1 MNGKWH
7 GTGRVVIVTGGSIDN
22 GDFSAIRPDD
32 VVIGVDGGAV
42 RLWEAGVR
50 IDLAV
55 GDFDT
60 AGEDFL
66 HRLRESSVPTR
77 RLPAEKDLTDTQYAV
92 EQALMHDPQEIL
104 VLGALGGT
112 RFDHT
117 WANVGLLERI
127 ADRGSVGIIQNR
139 WNRLRL
145 MKGSGSLVL
154 PRDRYTFCS
163 LLPVSEEVSGV
174 TLTGFRYPLK
184 EATLKRGD
192 TWGISNEWEADRAVI
207 VIRSGVLLVVES
219 NDASDV

>member
-1 MNGKWH
+1 
-7 GTGRVVIVTGGSIDN
+7 VIVTGGVTDT

-32 VVIGVDGGAV
+32 MVIGVDGGAV
-42 RLWEAGVR
+42 RLWEEGVR

-66 HRLRESSVPTR
+66 QQLCESGIPVC
-77 RLPAEKDLTDTQYAV
+77 RLPAEKDWTDTQFAV
-92 EQALMHDPQEIL
+92 EQALLHAPQEIL
-104 VLGALGGT
+104 VLGALGGA
-112 RFDHT
+112 RFDHA
-117 WANVGLLERI
+117 WANVSLLERI

-145 MKGSGSLVL
+145 MKGASLLVL

-163 LLPVSEEVSGV
+163 LLPVSEEVTGV

-192 TWGISNEWEADRAVI
+192 TWGISNEWVNDRAVV
-207 VIRSGVLLVVES
+207 VIRSGVLLVAES
-219 NDASDV
+219 NDSSAV

>member
-1 MNGKWH
+1 VSGKLH
-7 GTGRVVIVTGGSIDN
+7 VTGRVVIVTGGSTDT

-66 HRLRESSVPTR
+66 HRLCESGVPTR
-77 RLPAEKDLTDTQYAV
+77 RLPAEKNMTDTQYAV
-92 EQALMHDPQEIL
+92 EQALLHDPQEIL

-117 WANVGLLERI
+117 WANVSLLERI
-127 ADRGSVGIIQNR
+127 TDRGSVGIIQNR

-145 MKGSGSLVL
+145 LKGAGSLVL
-154 PRDRYTFCS
+154 PRDRYAFCS
-163 LLPVSEEVSGV
+163 LLPVSEEVTGV
-174 TLTGFRYPLK
+174 TLYGFRYPLN

-192 TWGISNEWEADRAVI
+192 TWGISNEWQADQAVI

-219 NDASDV
+219 QDGSAV